1 MSAAERL
8 RVPSAG
14 NLREPGSAPYQ
25 PPHAQTLQ
33 GHLRKDNRE
42 LDKAK
47 SIPNLRM
54 DNSFDGRPDN
64 MMRPAQSVSALQQQ
78 RVPNNTDYYNQPHSL
93 DESRTPDYE
102 NQPIDPRL
110 RHQDMRGGYP
120 NTSQASP
127 STQYSKPHQP
137 PTSRSM
143 QNFERPQSA
152 YYGQHDRPDFI
163 GGRPKS
169 DEISP
174 EKLRNWQD
182 MDRSHASSHDQSFE
196 NQSPN
201 YSNIRPQ
208 PNYANQ
214 GEIRKMDVGSQPRQ
228 PNFYEN
234 TVPRQQEPTPPFQ
247 QLRRPPSES
256 DKKGPP
262 PVTPK
267 PAIKPNQPIIQPAE
281 IPRSD
286 VDNRQT
292 QPHFYN
298 ARPQD
303 RPVYPNTS
311 QANYNPSPHH
321 TPSPHQSHYQNTS
334 FHGPSP
340 GVNDYRNKTSPA
352 RDFGKKGLDMPPPP
366 IDIPPELPPPPSI
379 DDIQDD
385 DLPPLPPPPVTD
397 YRLEQK
403 IREEQNRLLQQQQ
416 QQQQGDP
423 SYSNLPPSRNTSH
436 LGSPVVQNGQRSPHD
451 RSNYPAQHSLPPHSA
466 GYQPPQSSG
475 YQPQPQSLPPPHTAG
490 YSPSHDYQNINYPN
504 RTEPS
509 QNGPGQHPQQNL
521 YETYDP
527 RRQQQNMRPPI
538 SEGLIKEQREAII
551 SPWEREA
558 KEKQHKQQTNDL
570 NRLRE
575 MEIADLESRPQLN
588 PQEEERL
595 RKLRLDQEFQRR
607 LQEVSNKDDDEDSDD
622 DRMVSLITSCLTFCI
637 LGILMRFCRLLIF
650 FTINFFKKFFQE
662 LPSECQTDWIQIRS
676 DILSGLIWVQTVC
689 ISYH

>member
-25 PPHAQTLQ
+25 PPQPQAQHH
-33 GHLRKDNRE
+33 GHFRRGDNRE

-54 DNSFDGRPDN
+54 DNSFDGRPD

-78 RVPNNTDYYNQPHSL
+78 RMPNHPDYYNQPHSL

-110 RHQDMRGGYP
+110 RQQDMRGGYP
-120 NTSQASP
+120 NASQPSP

-152 YYGQHDRPDFI
+152 YYGQQDRPDFI

-169 DEISP
+169 DEINP

-182 MDRSHASSHDQSFE
+182 MDRSHGSSHDQSFE
-196 NQSPN
+196 NQTPN

-214 GEIRKMDVGSQPRQ
+214 GEIRKMDIGNQSRQ

-247 QLRRPPSES
+247 QLRRPPSDS
-256 DKKGPP
+256 DKNRPP
-262 PVTPK
+262 AVTPK
-267 PAIKPNQPIIQPAE
+267 PNVAPKPNQPMVQPAE

-303 RPVYPNTS
+303 RPFYPNTS
-311 QANYNPSPHH
+311 QTNYSPSPN
-321 TPSPHQSHYQNTS
+321 QSHYQNTN
-334 FHGPSP
+334 FHGGPTT
-340 GVNDYRNKTSPA
+340 GVNDYRNKTSPG
-352 RDFGKKGLDMPPPP
+352 RDNFGKKGLDMPPPP
-366 IDIPPELPPPPSI
+366 GDIPPELPPPPSI
-379 DDIQDD
+379 DEIQDE

-416 QQQQGDP
+416 QQGDP
-423 SYSNLPPSRNTSH
+423 SYSNLPPSRNAN
-436 LGSPVVQNGQRSPHD
+436 LGSPVVQNGPRSPHD
-451 RSNYPAQHSLPPHSA
+451 RSSYPMQHSLPPHSA
-466 GYQPPQSSG
+466 GYQPPHSAG
-475 YQPQPQSLPPPHTAG
+475 YQPQPHSLPPHSAG
-490 YSPSHDYQNINYPN
+490 YSPNHDYQNINYPSKME
-504 RTEPS
+504 TAQS
-509 QNGPGQHPQQNL
+509 VPGQQAQQNL

-527 RRQQQNMRPPI
+527 RRQQQNMQNTRPAIP
-538 SEGLIKEQREAII
+538 EGVIKEQREVIL

-570 NRLRE
+570 NRFRE
-575 MEIADLESRPQLN
+575 MEIADLESRPQLT

-607 LQEVSNKDDDEDSDD
+607 LQEVSSKDEDEDSDD
-622 DRMVSLITSCLTFCI
+622 ERPVS
-637 LGILMRFCRLLIF
+637 
-650 FTINFFKKFFQE
+650 
-662 LPSECQTDWIQIRS
+662 
-676 DILSGLIWVQTVC
+676 
-689 ISYH
+689 